1 MNLEEFQSE
10 IKKLGLEF
18 TEKQYQQL
26 EKFYQL
32 LIEWNEKINL
42 TRIINKEEIYL
53 KHFYDSL
60 TLVKAIDL
68 SKIEKLCDVG
78 TGAGFPGIVLKIAF
92 PNLEITLVDSL
103 QKRINYLNS
112 VIQELKLTKITAVHS
127 RGEDYAKIHRE
138 EFDVVTARAVA
149 RLRIIDEICI
159 PLVKIGGYF
168 IPMKAN
174 VDEELE
180 EQESTLNK
188 LGAIVEEKIEFLLPK
203 ENSTRTLIKI
213 RKNTQTSIN
222 FPRSMDKIKKRA
234 L

>member
-42 TRIINKEEIYL
+42 TRIINKEEVYL

-188 LGAIVEEKIEFLLPK
+188 LGAIVEEK
-203 ENSTRTLIKI
+203 
-213 RKNTQTSIN
+213 
-222 FPRSMDKIKKRA
+222 
-234 L
+234 